1 MQQAVTAPRGDWVRW
16 VAGATIVAALLVLLA
31 GPLHRLGIDFRP
43 LFAMMRY
50 AAIAAGVGALV
61 CAVAAFVTR
70 KDADRR
76 AFMLALV
83 GAGAGLLAFAVP
95 LGLMIK
101 ARSVPPIHDISTDT
115 LDPPRFVAILPLR
128 ADAPNPPEYAGAS
141 VAAQQTA
148 AYPTIRTLVLDTPPD
163 QAYSRALAAAAALG
177 WEIVAAVPAEGR
189 IEAIDTTAWFGFKD
203 DIVIR
208 IRPQGTASRVDVR
221 SKSRVG
227 MSDLGANAERIG
239 RLLERLRQSGQA

>member
-1 MQQAVTAPRGDWVRW
+1 MQHAVTTQRRDWIRW
-16 VAGATIVAALLVLLA
+16 VAGITIVAALLVLLA

-50 AAIAAGVGALV
+50 AAIAAGIGALL
-61 CAVAAFVTR
+61 CATAAFIAR
-70 KDADRR
+70 KDGDRR
-76 AFMLALV
+76 AFLLALAGV
-83 GAGAGLLAFAVP
+83 GGGLIAFLVP
-95 LGLMIK
+95 LGLMTK

-128 ADAPNPPEYAGAS
+128 ATAANPPEYAGAS

-163 QAYSRALAAAAALG
+163 QAYSRALAAAAAQG

-189 IEAIDTTAWFGFKD
+189 IEATDTTPWFGFKD

-208 IRPQGTASRVDVR
+208 IRPQGSASRVDVR

-239 RLLERLRQSGQA
+239 RLLERLRQPA